1 MDVVDHEPAAWFLLA
16 DGEDLFLDVSCEG
29 LAAGYSLLL
38 ELTADERRA
47 IVLEGHAAAD
57 RIALEVAA
65 TPKEFWDRQVI
76 GRGDEVLDAVQ
87 RFRDSSY

>member
-16 DGEDLFLDVSCEG
+16 DGEEMFLDVNCEG
-29 LAAGYSLLL
+29 NAAGYTLLL

-65 TPKEFWDRQVI
+65 TPEEFWDRQI
-76 GRGDEVLDAVQ
+76 MGRGDEVADAITAW
-87 RFRDSSY
+87 RELS

>member
-1 MDVVDHEPAAWFLLA
+1 MDVIDHEPAAWYLLA
-16 DGEDLFLDVSCEG
+16 EGERMYLDVACEG
-29 LAAGYSLLL
+29 YAAGYSLLL

-65 TPKEFWDRQVI
+65 TPEEFWDRQLLEP
-76 GRGDEVLDAVQ
+76 GADAAEAIS
-87 RFRDSSY
+87 RFREQL